1 MKKPYL
7 LLLLAVAFSAGA
19 QPNQEYIYELPSA
32 LTGVLKSRIIHDPE
46 SSHSAEWRGLV
57 LDKPINISPIEKQSD
72 TSSTVTVA
80 FRQTNVKVVDL
91 FISDSQWDSQWKKYR
106 KFKNKHVKVWCIP
119 YPRDPVYRFYTVG
132 EISCDVK
139 HIMEIKNLK
148 GK

>member
-19 QPNQEYIYELPSA
+19 QSNQEYIYELPSA

-46 SSHSAEWRGLV
+46 SSHSVEWQGLV
-57 LDKPINISPIEKQSD
+57 LDKPINISPIEKHSD
-72 TSSTVTVA
+72 TSSYVSAA

-106 KFKNKHVKVWCIP
+106 KFKNKHVKIWCTP

-132 EISCDVK
+132 EILCDVK
-139 HIMEIKNLK
+139 HIMEIKNPR

>member
-19 QPNQEYIYELPSA
+19 QSNQEYIYELPSA
-32 LTGVLKSRIIHDPE
+32 LTGVLKSRIIRDPE
-46 SSHSAEWRGLV
+46 SSHSVEWQGLV

-80 FRQTNVKVVDL
+80 FRQTNVKVADL
-91 FISDSQWDSQWKKYR
+91 IISDSQWKKYR
-106 KFKNKHVKVWCIP
+106 KFKNKHVKIWCTP
-119 YPRDPVYRFYTVG
+119 YPPDPFARYYAVG
-132 EISCDVK
+132 EILCDVK
-139 HIMEIKNLK
+139 HIMEIKNPR